1 MSKVFIFHW
10 LHSNLNKHLRQC
22 FSLLFLCSKASESF
36 NRPATHP
43 LKKRKQS
50 LTNKN
55 AWRLKRFTLGYP
67 FILDCLQSAFFLR
80 SVEVCG
86 SRAQATSVTSK
97 KIRDCWK
104 CNFSWK
110 KLIMAF
116 FLAKIHLSSGPNHR
130 TMWFVCFNV
139 NMFITELPHCQCK
152 LLLLCVPCLCP

>member
-1 MSKVFIFHW
+1 MSKVFIFHF

-55 AWRLKRFTLGYP
+55 AWRLKRFALGYP
-67 FILDCLQSAFFLR
+67 FILDCFQSAFFLR

-86 SRAQATSVTSK
+86 ASYPSVLEENKRLLAVYLFLEKVDYGFLFYQNS
-97 KIRDCWK
+97 
-104 CNFSWK
+104 S
-110 KLIMAF
+110 F
-116 FLAKIHLSSGPNHR
+116 FKTKS
-130 TMWFVCFNV
+130 
-139 NMFITELPHCQCK
+139 
-152 LLLLCVPCLCP
+152 